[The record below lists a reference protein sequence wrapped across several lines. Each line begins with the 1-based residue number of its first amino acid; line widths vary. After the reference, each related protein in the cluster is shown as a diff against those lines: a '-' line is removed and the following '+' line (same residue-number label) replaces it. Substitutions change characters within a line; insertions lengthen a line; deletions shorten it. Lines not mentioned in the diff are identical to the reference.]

1 MGAELSFVGGSTN
14 GGVPNIKG
22 GISNY
27 ANFGALTNDSALYS
41 GGSAAWGAMSASSQS
56 HNDNIY
62 FDASRHSSIYQNG
75 QTKVK
80 SAGLYVL
87 HCIKYI

>member
-1 MGAELSFVGGSTN
+1 MGAEPSFVGGSTN
-14 GGVPNIKG
+14 GGVPNITG

-27 ANFGALTNDSALYS
+27 ANFGALSDNSALYS
-41 GGSAAWGAMSASSQS
+41 GGDAVWGAMSSSQQH

-62 FDASRHSSIYQNG
+62 FDASRSSNIYQNG

-80 SAGLYVL
+80 SAGLYIL